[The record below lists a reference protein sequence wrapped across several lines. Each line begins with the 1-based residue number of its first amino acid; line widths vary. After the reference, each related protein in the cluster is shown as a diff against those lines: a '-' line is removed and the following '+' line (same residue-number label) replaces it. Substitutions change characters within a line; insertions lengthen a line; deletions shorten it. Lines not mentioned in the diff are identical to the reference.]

1 MAKFK
6 HTSWEVMINEER
18 NLAVNKWLSLVMV
31 EPLTFCVA
39 RNFYAGKASGI
50 SSGSL
55 ADSISDCLAAK
66 ATSTI
71 NARAN
76 CLLRFVSWAKGNMP
90 FVFPL
95 TEHAVYAYFEE
106 KKATAAATSFRSLL
120 SSVAFAQHV
129 VGLEGCDKVYASG
142 RIRGLASKL
151 YMQKRK
157 LKQRNPLRV
166 SDVILLERICCK
178 LEDRSLQDRVA
189 SGFFLFL
196 IYARARYS
204 DGQNVASLT
213 DPPLYLEC
221 SVGRSKTSFTLE
233 RKTRYLPM
241 AARKVGIKC
250 AWADAWL
257 EALAEA
263 GLAIKPNDP
272 LLPCPS
278 SNGSWKMIPLP
289 CDQAC
294 SWLRS
299 LLGNAQS
306 DPYLANVGTHSLKRT
321 LLSWAS
327 KRGLPREQRA
337 LLGYHTSRASGAG
350 SELIYESDAQSAPLR
365 ALSSM
370 IDEVSSGAFKPDKP
384 RGQQLA
390 SELSAHADPPGDEI
404 ESSDSEGSEDEEEI
418 DHSGDEAC
426 VAEALDW
433 HGKVDLDK
441 IDPSCVFFRHRQ
453 SRVVHITA
461 DEAGANLGCG
471 RTISGQY
478 RKLEVGLASADVEK
492 LEKVG
497 VDSLAKV
504 AFMTS
509 YTPGSGDDKDLI
521 AAFESALGTPPSV
534 GQKSSF
540 RRLFHEAYAVTT
552 SEMKMLVERTDESIP
567 RKLSVPERSERFEVV
582 SKRLVGLSIKN
593 RLEPA
598 DSLVDS
604 FVSQYEQDKLQ
615 FVPWEK
621 LVSKEQEAPTGAKRE
636 PFFSLDSTGKLRSE
650 TKVEVRADTS
660 TELLL
665 QLALQRRGI
674 AMEMANILDYH
685 RHHMW
690 VERLLAAR
698 LDAPPSTHMQP
709 TLDQCQQADRKLWQL
724 LGEATR
730 SGIQLKAGGRPL
742 DTIFEDT
749 WQSPEVLH
757 LLQPMPRAAGASVTQ
772 QVAPPPR
779 PHGPGPYD
787 RPGKGRKGTGKGAK
801 GTKGSGKV
809 PDFVLRLNSAV
820 KELLPQASWNA
831 ICVGRNTLS
840 DFHRDSGNQAGSLNH
855 TFTLGTFTGGQ
866 LWLED
871 ASGTSQATVA
881 GERWV
886 VTLYTLSGGQPAT
899 HEKPLFLEICS
910 GSAMLSYV
918 AKEAGYTAVPIDW
931 HHNKQ
936 RACVHTLQLDLRLA
950 STWSFLRRIC
960 SEYDV
965 AWVHM
970 APPCGTAS
978 RARECGPGPKPLRS
992 VRHVRGLPGLPP
1004 VEQARVDSANT
1015 IYDSMAA
1022 FCDWLL
1028 HAMPHVPFSVENPL
1042 HSYLWQLPRWAELVA
1057 KHSFVTFDSCRHGSQ
1072 RKKATALLTNSELLH
1087 CLSGPCPGCSSH
1099 LPWGKQGNSFA
1110 TAEETG
1116 YPKLLCERIVS
1127 CVDKSAASR
1136 GIAPERLVASRV
1148 SAARAAGQVQPR
1160 GRKFPPIISEFAYTM
1175 SVASAAAPT
1184 LNSKHCLSASWQ
1196 GVPAGAKLLR
1206 ESVERGGSR
1215 LPEGNKFYTFG
1226 VYRSMQ
1232 AFLNEAK
1239 LVVHPFD
1246 SAKSLPDELL
1256 RVLFDTLTKSPV
1268 DTMKHRLL
1276 KLQQW
1281 RALAKQLDP
1290 DEEKIRS
1297 AMDPCVRKVLGCK
1310 RIALMKR
1317 IAADLSWPDTTLFD
1331 DLAAGFKLT
1340 GYLGRT
1346 GVFASDGKPATMDL
1360 DDFWAS
1366 APLRRETLLEKV
1378 RAQKDHDYAEEL
1390 WNMTLEESNRS
1401 GKCWLDGPI
1410 DVDSLGDNFPDGWN
1424 ACRRF
1429 AVWQGKWRAI
1439 DDFSEAAVNSCFGC
1453 FERVT
1458 LKALDEICWLC
1469 MQVCRAAKSSGSLDL
1484 ELSTGERLKGP
1495 LHTAWKDPDRV
1506 RPHCK
1511 TYDLQAAYKQLAL
1524 HPSERPKSIILLREP
1539 GSRAV
1544 KAFVCNTLP
1553 FGASASVMQFN
1564 RVALFLQRV
1573 LWDLRVAV
1581 TCYYDDFPTMTPSF
1595 LSGGTDNAVHALMDL
1610 FGFSLSEKE
1619 KPFSCTAETLGVVL
1633 DTSDPDM
1640 GRIFVSNKPERAAML
1655 EQSLGRILEKGQVD
1669 TRELPSLLG
1678 KLRFADAQLL
1688 GRTGRLALADL
1699 RLFGDRGGVLN
1710 LTDTQSNALAVLR
1723 ARLLA
1728 SRPRAIVTSPASNP
1742 VLIFTDGACDPCEGG
1757 FSTGVGGVLF
1767 VPGEGVARAFGC
1779 RVPSKLVK
1787 EWAEGRKHIIGQ
1799 VELYAVVLARILWSS
1814 YIDGERCIFF
1824 VDHSGVLSACIN
1836 SNSIDASWRS
1846 LLLHLEAADEARPC
1860 LPWFHRVPSQSNI
1873 ADPPSRGRW
1882 EELAFLG
1889 HVTRDVPT
1897 CFVTGATLE
1906 AT

>member
-1 MAKFK
+1 
-6 HTSWEVMINEER
+6 
-18 NLAVNKWLSLVMV
+18 
-31 EPLTFCVA
+31 
-39 RNFYAGKASGI
+39 
-50 SSGSL
+50 
-55 ADSISDCLAAK
+55 
-66 ATSTI
+66 
-71 NARAN
+71 
-76 CLLRFVSWAKGNMP
+76 
-90 FVFPL
+90 
-95 TEHAVYAYFEE
+95 
-106 KKATAAATSFRSLL
+106 
-120 SSVAFAQHV
+120 
-129 VGLEGCDKVYASG
+129 
-142 RIRGLASKL
+142 
-151 YMQKRK
+151 MQ
-157 LKQRNPLRV
+157 
-166 SDVILLERICCK
+166 
-178 LEDRSLQDRVA
+178 
-189 SGFFLFL
+189 
-196 IYARARYS
+196 
-204 DGQNVASLT
+204 
-213 DPPLYLEC
+213 
-221 SVGRSKTSFTLE
+221 
-233 RKTRYLPM
+233 
-241 AARKVGIKC
+241 
-250 AWADAWL
+250 
-257 EALAEA
+257 
-263 GLAIKPNDP
+263 
-272 LLPCPS
+272 
-278 SNGSWKMIPLP
+278 
-289 CDQAC
+289 
-294 SWLRS
+294 
-299 LLGNAQS
+299 
-306 DPYLANVGTHSLKRT
+306 
-321 LLSWAS
+321 
-327 KRGLPREQRA
+327 
-337 LLGYHTSRASGAG
+337 
-350 SELIYESDAQSAPLR
+350 
-365 ALSSM
+365 
-370 IDEVSSGAFKPDKP
+370 
-384 RGQQLA
+384 
-390 SELSAHADPPGDEI
+390 
-404 ESSDSEGSEDEEEI
+404 
-418 DHSGDEAC
+418 
-426 VAEALDW
+426 
-433 HGKVDLDK
+433 
-441 IDPSCVFFRHRQ
+441 
-453 SRVVHITA
+453 
-461 DEAGANLGCG
+461 
-471 RTISGQY
+471 
-478 RKLEVGLASADVEK
+478 
-492 LEKVG
+492 
-497 VDSLAKV
+497 
-504 AFMTS
+504 
-509 YTPGSGDDKDLI
+509 
-521 AAFESALGTPPSV
+521 
-534 GQKSSF
+534 
-540 RRLFHEAYAVTT
+540 
-552 SEMKMLVERTDESIP
+552 
-567 RKLSVPERSERFEVV
+567 
-582 SKRLVGLSIKN
+582 
-593 RLEPA
+593 
-598 DSLVDS
+598 
-604 FVSQYEQDKLQ
+604 
-615 FVPWEK
+615 
-621 LVSKEQEAPTGAKRE
+621 
-636 PFFSLDSTGKLRSE
+636 
-650 TKVEVRADTS
+650 
-660 TELLL
+660 
-665 QLALQRRGI
+665 
-674 AMEMANILDYH
+674 
-685 RHHMW
+685 
-690 VERLLAAR
+690 
-698 LDAPPSTHMQP
+698 
-709 TLDQCQQADRKLWQL
+709 
-724 LGEATR
+724 
-730 SGIQLKAGGRPL
+730 
-742 DTIFEDT
+742 
-749 WQSPEVLH
+749 
-757 LLQPMPRAAGASVTQ
+757 
-772 QVAPPPR
+772 
-779 PHGPGPYD
+779 
-787 RPGKGRKGTGKGAK
+787 
-801 GTKGSGKV
+801 
-809 PDFVLRLNSAV
+809 DFVLRLNSV
-820 KELLPQASWNA
+820 FKELLPQASSNA

-840 DFHRDSGNQAGSLNH
+840 DFHRDSGNQTGSLNH

-881 GERWV
+881 GDSHIRGKIVDTFCCPTSFPCNLWHKTMPFTGERWV

-899 HEKPLFLEICS
+899 LLPLGFPCDPAAAAQQLPPPLQPVLPLECAPFGSSPSAPAPLGSSPASPADPPCKRLKSQAQAEPTPRHEKPLFLEICS

-936 RACVHTLQLDLRLA
+936 RTCVHTLQLDLRLA

-1042 HSYLWQLPRWAELVA
+1042 HSYLWQLPRWAELLA

-1099 LPWGKQGNSFA
+1099 LPWGKLGNTFA

-1136 GIAPERLVASRV
+1136 GIAPERLVASKV

-1184 LNSKHCLSASWQ
+1184 LNSKHCLSASWH

-1281 RALAKQLDP
+1281 RALATQLDP
-1290 DEEKIRS
+1290 EEEKIRS
-1297 AMDPCVRKVLGCK
+1297 AMDPCVRKILSCK

-1317 IAADLSWPDTTLFD
+1317 IAADLSWPDTALFD

-1346 GVFASDGKPATMDL
+1346 GVFASDVKPATMDL

-1390 WNMTLEESNRS
+1390 WDMTLEESNRS

-1410 DVDSLGDNFPDGWN
+1410 DVDSLGDKFPEGWN

-1524 HPSERPKSIILLREP
+1524 HPSERPKSVILLREP

-1610 FGFSLSEKE
+1610 FGFTLSEKE

-1757 FSTGVGGVLF
+1757 FSTGV
-1767 VPGEGVARAFGC
+1767 
-1779 RVPSKLVK
+1779 
-1787 EWAEGRKHIIGQ
+1787 
-1799 VELYAVVLARILWSS
+1799 ELYAVVLARILWSS

-1889 HVTRDVPT
+1889 PVTRDDEAAARGAPDERQSGSANGCRWHDCCGVCPDLKDYPDAGFWCLPCLDLALLAVLMDLADGAVTTPPRTRRFLDVSPDMSQLEPDWSQMPDMTPAAPKKRAKRHWVKGQLPDWTAMSPVSSAPSFATPT
-1897 CFVTGATLE
+1897 KSQCDEMSPPKKDAQELQPCSSTPPASLSKGGAPRTPPEDRQVQDASRSSTE
-1906 AT
+1906 AASKDPEGGRKA